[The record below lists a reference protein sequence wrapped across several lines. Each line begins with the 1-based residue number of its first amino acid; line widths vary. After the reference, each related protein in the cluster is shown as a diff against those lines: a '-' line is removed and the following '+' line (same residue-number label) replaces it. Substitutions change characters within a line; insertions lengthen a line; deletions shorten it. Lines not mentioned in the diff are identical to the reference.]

1 MTPEEFRKAGHQLI
15 DWIADYRSSI
25 EQMPVRAQVKPGE
38 VKNSFER
45 TAPDV
50 TVPFEELLDLL
61 DARVTKGITQVQS
74 PMHFG

>member
-45 TAPDV
+45 SAPDNSA
-50 TVPFEELLDLL
+50 PFGKLIAFDILILF
-61 DARVTKGITQVQS
+61 RNNYR
-74 PMHFG
+74 